1 MKETHTEGMPYKPL
15 PDEDLANVI
24 VQAAAAFE
32 ALKDARVLLT
42 GGTGF
47 FGHWLLESLLR
58 ANREMRLSVRVTV
71 LTRDAA
77 RFRSES
83 AWVADDAAITLLE
96 GDVRNFQFPDGSFS
110 HIVHAAT
117 DSGGQQSGRMD
128 VELYDDILR
137 GMQRVLDFAHASGVK
152 RILYVS
158 TGAVYGRST
167 QMLKTPENYLEQ
179 REVRLP
185 EGSYEATKKAAE
197 MLCLER
203 SAFDS
208 LECVIA
214 RPFAFVGPRL
224 PLDAHFAIGNF
235 LSAAMRNETIVVKG
249 DGTPRRSWMYMSD
262 LAAWLWTLLVRG
274 EDGRAYNV
282 GSEEAYSIREA
293 AQITAETLAP
303 GIGVEIQGVPAM
315 GAAMNNY
322 VPSVE
327 RARVELGLQ
336 VTVSLVEALRKTA
349 QWYAAM

>member
-1 MKETHTEGMPYKPL
+1 MPYKPL

-24 VQAAAAFE
+24 AQAAVAFE
-32 ALKDARVLLT
+32 ALKDARVFVT

-58 ANREMRLSVRVTV
+58 ANRDMALGMRVTV

-83 AWVADDAAITLLE
+83 PWVADDAAITLLE
-96 GDVRNFQFPDGSFS
+96 GNVRSFQFPEGPFS

-128 VELYDDILR
+128 VELHDDILSGTR
-137 GMQRVLDFAHASGVK
+137 RVLDFAHASGV
-152 RILYVS
+152 RRVLYVS

-167 QMLKTPENYLEQ
+167 QMLKTPENYLKQ
-179 REVRLP
+179 QDIRLP
-185 EGSYEATKKAAE
+185 ARSYEATKRAAE
-197 MLCLER
+197 MLCLKR
-203 SAFDS
+203 SEFDS

-235 LSAAMRNETIVVKG
+235 MRAAMRGETIVVKG

-274 EDGRAYNV
+274 EHGRAYNV

-293 AQITAETLAP
+293 AQITADTLVA
-303 GIGVEIQGVPAM
+303 GIDVEIQGVPAID
-315 GAAMNNY
+315 AAVNSY

-327 RARVELGLQ
+327 RARVELGLK
-336 VTVSLVEALRKTA
+336 VTVPLVEALRKTA
-349 QWYAAM
+349 RWYAAM